1 MHDILIKRGDQLPA
15 IQSVLSD
22 STGIVNLAGATVD
35 FIWKLRNVTGHVPK
49 TGSATIVDEDAGVVK
64 YSWAANDVTGAG
76 MFNAEWQVTFSD
88 SRTMSFPNNGYFMF
102 EILSDLT

>member
-22 STGIVNLAGATVD
+22 STGVVDLTNATVD

-49 TGSATIVDEDAGVVK
+49 TGSATVVDETNGIVK
-64 YSWAANDVTGAG
+64 YSWAANDVSGAG

-88 SRTMSFPNNGYFMF
+88 NRTMTFPNNGYFLF
-102 EILSDLT
+102 EIMQDLT